1 MANSPKK
8 KNSKEVILVL
18 SAHSDDFVLGAGGTI
33 AAYAAQGKKVHCV
46 VFSYGEKSHPWLK
59 EHVVQKMRAKEAMDA
74 SSILGCKTTFLDL
87 EEFKFLPQYQE
98 RPDIQEILQHIIKKC
113 RPTKI
118 FTHSPE
124 DPHPDHKAVQQI
136 TQILYEQMHPK
147 PEVYIYSVWNPVSFR
162 TDLPAFYVNISK
174 TFSTK
179 LKALWKFPSQRLH
192 IIYPVFLLFYRAVKD
207 GIKIKARFGE
217 HFFRIQ

>member
-1 MANSPKK
+1 MTLHRKSRPE
-8 KNSKEVILVL
+8 SILVL

-33 AAYAAQGKKVHCV
+33 ARYAQEGKKVYCV

-59 EHVVQKMRAKEAMDA
+59 EHVVQKMRAQEAFNA
-74 SSILGCKTTFLDL
+74 SKVLGCKTTFLDL
-87 EEFKFLPQYQE
+87 TEFKFRQQYDE
-98 RPDIQEILQHIIKKC
+98 RKDLQALLLRLLEKTK
-113 RPTKI
+113 PTKI

-124 DPHPDHKAVQQI
+124 DPHPDHKAVHEI
-136 TQILYEQMHPK
+136 TRLLYEQLPRK

-162 TDLPAFYVNISK
+162 TTLPAFYVNISK

-179 LKALWKFPSQRLH
+179 LKALKMFPSQRIH
-192 IIYPVFLLFYRAVKD
+192 IIYPVFLLFYRAIKD

-217 HFFRIQ
+217 HFFRIL

>member
-1 MANSPKK
+1 MSPTPRKK
-8 KNSKEVILVL
+8 KPEAVVVF

-59 EHVVQKMRAKEAMDA
+59 EYVVQKMRAKEAMDA
-74 SSILGCKTTFLDL
+74 SVILHCKTTFLDL
-87 EEFKFLPQYQE
+87 EEFKFMQQYQE
-98 RPDIQEILQHIIKKC
+98 RQDIREILQHILKRSK
-113 RPTKI
+113 PSKI

-136 TQILYEQMHPK
+136 TQMLYDQMHSK
-147 PEVYIYSVWNPVSFR
+147 PEVYIYSVWNPVSFH
-162 TDLPAFYVNISK
+162 TELPALYVDISG
-174 TFSTK
+174 TFSQK

-192 IIYPVFLLFYRAVKD
+192 IIYPVFLLLYRAVKD
-207 GIKIKARFGE
+207 GFKIRARFGE
-217 HFFRIQ
+217 HFFRIL